1 MAGRCAE
8 ETSMTISGISNG
20 AAGMQRAS
28 QQLEQS
34 ASRIARFGTGL
45 EDVDLTNEM
54 VNVMQAKTDF
64 KANAKVIETARD
76 MSRALLDIF
85 V

>member
-1 MAGRCAE
+1 M
-8 ETSMTISGISNG
+8 SISGISNG
-20 AAGMQRAS
+20 ATGMQRAS

-45 EDVDLTNEM
+45 EEVDLTTEM
-54 VNVMQAKTDF
+54 VNVMQAKADF
-64 KANAKVIETARD
+64 KANAKVVEASRD
-76 MSRALLDIF
+76 MSKALLDIF

>member
-1 MAGRCAE
+1 M
-8 ETSMTISGISNG
+8 SISGICIG

-34 ASRIARFGTGL
+34 AGRIARIGTGL
-45 EDVDLTNEM
+45 EEVDLSAEM

-64 KANAKVIETARD
+64 KANAKVVETARD